1 MATQQRNIRT
11 VLLVEDHETT
21 RITLAGIVER
31 EGCKVTAV
39 ASAGAAREKIR
50 DEEFDLVI
58 TDLRLPDGDGM
69 EILDEVKR
77 LSAGSPVIIIT
88 GHGSEETA
96 VQAMKKGAFN
106 YLSKPIDLNR
116 MRAELEGALRWRKV
130 QLENAELQQELLTRR
145 RGDSELVGLSPSLQ
159 KIKDKIKQIGPT
171 DATILITGESG
182 VGKEVVAGA
191 LQAASDRAGK
201 PFVKVNV
208 AALPR
213 ELLESELFG
222 HERGAFTSAVRMR
235 KGRFE
240 LADGGTLF
248 LDEIAECPLE
258 VQVKLLRVLQ
268 EQEFERVGG
277 SETIR
282 TDVRMIFAT
291 NRDLKVEM
299 AAGRFRQDLY
309 FRINVIQIQVPPLRE
324 RKEDIEAMAPH
335 FLRDFNAKNGRAKT
349 MPPAVMDVL
358 RSYAWP
364 GNVRELRNAI
374 EHAYLLSPE
383 NELTVDALPEDILE
397 KVGSVPV
404 AVTSSAAPAGKA
416 APAASADGQNLI
428 VPLSMK
434 LADVE
439 ERFILSVYEKAKGN
453 KTLAAKMLGIGLKT
467 LYRKLK
473 AYGVDEGVEGETE
486 PAATASK
493 N

>member
-1 MATQQRNIRT
+1 
-11 VLLVEDHETT
+11 
-21 RITLAGIVER
+21 
-31 EGCKVTAV
+31 
-39 ASAGAAREKIR
+39 
-50 DEEFDLVI
+50 
-58 TDLRLPDGDGM
+58 M
-69 EILDEVKR
+69 EILEETKR

-106 YLSKPIDLNR
+106 YLSKPLDLNR
-116 MRAELEGALRWRKV
+116 LRAELEGALRWRQIQV
-130 QLENAELQQELLTRR
+130 ENAELQQELVTRR
-145 RGDSELVGLSPSLQ
+145 RGDSELIGISAPIQRVR
-159 KIKDKIKQIGPT
+159 DKIKQIGPT
-171 DATILITGESG
+171 GATVLITGESG

-222 HERGAFTSAVRMR
+222 HERGAFTSAVRTR

-248 LDEIAECPLE
+248 LDEIAECPPE

-268 EQEFERVGG
+268 EQEFERLGG

-291 NRDLKVEM
+291 NRELKGEM

-309 FRINVIQIQVPPLRE
+309 FRINVIQIPLPPLRDH
-324 RKEDIEAMAPH
+324 KEDIEVLVPH
-335 FLRDFNAKNGRAKT
+335 FLKEFNNREGRAKRFAPE
-349 MPPAVMDVL
+349 MMEVL
-358 RSYAWP
+358 RAYNWP
-364 GNVRELRNAI
+364 GNVRELRNAV
-374 EHAYLLSPE
+374 EHAYLLSAGDELRPE
-383 NELTVDALPEDILE
+383 ALPDDILD
-397 KVGSVPV
+397 KTGAPRVSPPTTAGG
-404 AVTSSAAPAGKA
+404 AAPAS
-416 APAASADGQNLI
+416 APSAVVNGQGLT

-434 LADVE
+434 MDEVE
-439 ERFILSVYEKAKGN
+439 KRFILAVYEKAGKN

-467 LYRKLK
+467 LYRKLIK
-473 AYGVDEGVEGETE
+473 YGEMAQSEAGDTKLDDESE
-486 PAATASK
+486 
-493 N
+493 